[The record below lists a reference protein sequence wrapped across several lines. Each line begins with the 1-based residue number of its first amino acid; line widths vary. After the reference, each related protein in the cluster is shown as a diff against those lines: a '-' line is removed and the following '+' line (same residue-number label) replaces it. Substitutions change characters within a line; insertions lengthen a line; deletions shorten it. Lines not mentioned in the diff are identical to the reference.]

1 MGNFKRN
8 NRSGGRGNIGG
19 FSDRNSKRSTMHK
32 AVCDECGKDCE
43 VPFKPSGDKPVFC
56 NECFKGKGNVEP
68 RKFSGRG
75 PGRFSSGDKKMHK
88 AVCDKC
94 GKDCEV
100 PFRPTGGRPIYCD
113 QCFTKGDK
121 SKSTDQTSKQ
131 FEIINAKLDKIL
143 KSLSPA
149 ISEEKEEKKKTK
161 IVKPKKISK
170 IKKKKAASPKKVKKE
185 KKK

>member
-143 KSLSPA
+143 KAFDLD
-149 ISEEKEEKKKTK
+149 EKKKVEKTVV
-161 IVKPKKISK
+161 VKPKKVTKTKAAPKKSK
-170 IKKKKAASPKKVKKE
+170 AKKKPAKK
-185 KKK
+185 